1 MVFQKIFYPFFKKSK
16 ASFER
21 AESFLH
27 SSSLRLSF
35 HLYLVYPIRHRH
47 DREGIEHHIESEDE
61 DVEQSLCNYNE
72 IGESEHRLA
81 EGGLHKQGADRLCAV
96 IEVSDKTDDTR
107 RGEELEGR
115 VMYHKRNAVDR
126 YTAGGI
132 AGEEACTEETVA
144 KELLP
149 SVLPDADSSAVV
161 HSLVDVAGKQSE
173 HFFTEEGKENHDRR
187 DREDRKD
194 YERNSSAPSRRLHDG
209 DNEAEGV
216 DQSTKEQRVTRAG
229 ANGGNVNETCENE
242 IQESVALGHSAVE
255 ERGYQGDENRA
266 ERVTG
271 SPTKVDVTLHDSTIL
286 YRIAE
291 GEEMPHL
298 QKYHS
303 REDQSDIGDV
313 IEKRMLVLLPRE
325 AEEQEHKQE
334 KEERRLDSTEDEA
347 AKTPGLGEK
356 TVREK
361 CRRQNKKGGK
371 DLYPSEG
378 KSAP

>member
-16 ASFER
+16 ARFER

-27 SSSLRLSF
+27 SSSLRLPF
-35 HLYLVYPIRHRH
+35 HLYLVYSIRCRH

-61 DVEQSLCNYNE
+61 DVEKSLCNYDE

-81 EGGLHKQGADRLCAV
+81 EGGLHKQGADGLCAV
-96 IEVSDKTDDTR
+96 IEVGDKTDDTR
-107 RGEELEGR
+107 RGEDLEGR
-115 VMYHKRNAVDR
+115 VMYHKGHAVDR

-132 AGEEACTEETVA
+132 AGEEARTEETVTE
-144 KELLP
+144 ELLP
-149 SVLPDADSSAVV
+149 CVLPNADSSAVV
-161 HSLVDVAGKQSE
+161 HSLLDVAGKQSE
-173 HFFTEEGKENHDRR
+173 HSFAEEGEEDHDCRDGEN
-187 DREDRKD
+187 RKD
-194 YERNSSAPSRRLHDG
+194 YERNSSAPSRCLHYG
-209 DNEAEGV
+209 NNEAECV
-216 DQSTKEQRVTRAG
+216 DQSTEEQRVTRAG
-229 ANGGNVNETCENE
+229 ANGSNVNESRKNE

-255 ERGYQGDENRA
+255 ERGDQGDEDRS
-266 ERVTG
+266 EGVTG
-271 SPTKVDVTLHDSTIL
+271 SPTEVDVALHDSAVL
-286 YRIAE
+286 YGVAE

-313 IEKRMLVLLPRE
+313 IEKRVLVLLPRE

-334 KEERRLDSTEDEA
+334 KEERRLDGAEDEA

-356 TVREK
+356 TVCEK
-361 CRRQNKKGGK
+361 CRRQNKEGGK